1 MRTLPITKILSHL
14 VLIIGACFMLIPFV
28 VMLSTALKSQ
38 ANIFAGGFSI
48 LPTEW
53 AVVENFTE
61 VYEKIPIIR
70 FMVNG
75 GIVTSSIF
83 LIQIVIAVPCA
94 YALAKFKFA
103 GRTFLFNCVLWCLLI
118 PPQAVAIP
126 VFLELH
132 AVGML
137 NSYAALIV
145 PWSISVLGIFIMRQF
160 FLAIPD
166 DIIDAARM
174 DGMSEMSILLRIMVP
189 MALPA
194 LTAFGILSFIAHW
207 NDYFWPLICLQ
218 DIKYYTPPLGISYFN
233 TDDAGVSYGPLM
245 AAACIITV
253 PLLLVFLAARD
264 KFIQGVSIQAG
275 VK

>member
-1 MRTLPITKILSHL
+1 MKNISYAKIGGHIL
-14 VLIIGACFMLIPFV
+14 LIIGACFMLVPFI

-38 ANIFAGGFSI
+38 ANIFAGGFSVI
-48 LPTEW
+48 PTEW
-53 AVVENFTE
+53 AAVENFQE
-61 VYEKIPIIR
+61 VYQKIPIIR
-70 FMVNG
+70 FMING
-75 GIVTSSIF
+75 GIVTTSIF
-83 LIQIVIAVPCA
+83 LIQVVIAVPCA
-94 YALAKFKFA
+94 YALAKYKFA
-103 GRTFLFNCVLWCLLI
+103 GKRFLFNCVLWCLLI

-126 VFLELH
+126 IFLELYS
-132 AVGML
+132 VGML

-166 DIIDAARM
+166 DIIDAGRM
-174 DGMSEMSILLRIMVP
+174 DGMGELSILMRVMVP

-218 DIKYYTPPLGISYFN
+218 DVKYYTPPLGISYFN
-233 TDDAGVSYGPLM
+233 TSDAGVSYGPLM
-245 AAACIITV
+245 AAACIITI
-253 PLLLVFLAARD
+253 PLLAVFLTARD